1 LGLFA
6 FGILTKRQLNDK
18 LVPVVAILAPLICYF
33 LDKYQADLFGKFQ
46 IGLELLIINGL
57 LVFIGLLTIS
67 KKP

>member
-1 LGLFA
+1 M
-6 FGILTKRQLNDK
+6 ILIYSSQRQLNDK
-18 LVPVVAILAPLICYF
+18 LVPVIAVLAPLTCFF

-57 LVFIGLLTIS
+57 LTFIGLLMIS